1 MSTLEDQITL
11 YRLNQ
16 FPVESP
22 YLLTKPQRSKL
33 TTRNELFSSIIKDF
47 PEDLG
52 KHASDTEIT
61 SRDLGSIPESTLTY
75 GEIDF
80 TSLGE
85 IFETLTHRFNCLPP
99 NGVFYDL
106 GSGTGKGVIGAALL
120 GNFDHCIGIEL
131 LDSLYNIS
139 LNMKAKFEE
148 LRPTIDLDYAHVV
161 DKIPQIE
168 FRCGNIFEVDWTDA
182 SVILANSTCF
192 SQSMMLQ
199 IADVG
204 VRPGTVA
211 ISLSQRIPGPNWI
224 MLESIKKGV
233 SWGYATLNIQRR
245 I

>member
-11 YRLNQ
+11 SRLNQ
-16 FPVESP
+16 FPIESP
-22 YLLTKPQRSKL
+22 YILTKPQRSTL
-33 TTRNELFSSIIKDF
+33 TTRHELFSNIIKDF

-52 KHASDTEIT
+52 KHASDTEIST
-61 SRDLGSIPESTLTY
+61 RDLGSIPDSTLTY

-85 IFETLTHRFNCLPP
+85 IFETLKQRFNCLPS

-120 GNFDHCIGIEL
+120 NPFDSCIGIEL
-131 LDSLYNIS
+131 LESLYNIS
-139 LNMKAKFEE
+139 NTMKSKLDE
-148 LRPTIDLDYAHVV
+148 LKPTIELDYAHVV

-168 FRCGNIFEVDWTDA
+168 FICGNIFEVNWTDA
-182 SVILANSTCF
+182 SLFLANSTCF

-199 IADVG
+199 IAEVG

-224 MLESIKKGV
+224 MLESIKKAM
-233 SWGYATLNIQRR
+233 SWGYATVNVQRR